1 MRRTTRPLALLAL
14 AGFGLI
20 LAGCGIGLREKR
32 LPESGATL
40 EGTVTYGAEKVEV
53 AMVIVQGK
61 DGSATAFVGEDGRYK
76 AENVPLGEVSI
87 AVNTEAGKGQVMGKM
102 VAHSQGKGEGKLPR
116 LLNVPAK
123 YADPATS
130 GIKTTV
136 NKGENTFNIVI
147 PK

>member
-1 MRRTTRPLALLAL
+1 MTRPLALLAV
-14 AGFGLI
+14 AGCGLL
-20 LAGCGIGLREKR
+20 LAGCGIGLHERR

-40 EGTVTYGAEKVEV
+40 EGTVTYGTEKVEV
-53 AMVIVQGK
+53 ALVIVQGK
-61 DGSATAFVGEDGRYK
+61 DGSATASIGEDGRYK
-76 AENVPLGEVSI
+76 ADNVPLGEVSI
-87 AVNTEAGKGQVMGKM
+87 AVSTEAGKGQMMGKM
-102 VAHSQGKGEGKLPR
+102 VAQAQGKGEGKPPKLI
-116 LLNVPAK
+116 NVPAK